1 MIINCLLRDTQ
12 QSAQLYQRQMDWAIE
27 ATVFEFLSV
36 MLHRCKSTWND
47 VEVEIDT
54 TTVRV
59 TYLISK
65 CQCISR
71 AVDDNMFELMVIE

>member
-1 MIINCLLRDTQ
+1 MIINCLTRDTL
-12 QSAQLYQRQMDWAIE
+12 QSAPLYQREMVWAIE

-36 MLHRCKSTWND
+36 MLHRCKSTWNG
-47 VEVEIDT
+47 VEIDT

-59 TYLISK
+59 TYIFSK

-71 AVDDNMFELMVIE
+71 EVDDNMFELMVIE